1 MRQIKIFD
9 TTLRDGEQSPG
20 CSMNLSEKIEIAR
33 QLEKL
38 GIDVIEAGFAI
49 ASPDDFNSVKTI
61 AQTVKNCTVASLAR
75 CVKGDIDR
83 AWEAVKGANHP
94 RIHTFL
100 ATSEIHMKY
109 KLKMTPDEVVN
120 RVADMVSYAKSL
132 CDDVEFSAE
141 DASRSDRDFLVKVF
155 NTAIESGATTINI
168 PDTVGYATPIE
179 MFDLVSY
186 VKERLVNPDVVI
198 SVHCHDDLGLST
210 ANSLAAVRAGASQV
224 ECTIN
229 AIGERAGNTSL
240 EEIVMGIKT
249 RADYYDAYTNV
260 DSTQIYRA
268 SRLVS
273 TITGVAVPPNKAI
286 VGDNAFAHEA
296 GIHQHGVLEN
306 PETYEIMS
314 PETIGVPQNKMVLGK
329 HSGKHAFE
337 DRLKDL
343 GYTLSNEDLLEA
355 FDRFKRLADK
365 KKVVSDRDI
374 EAIVSTTKFQINDK
388 VEFVRYQV
396 NAETGKVP
404 SATVEVKIG
413 DKVIGGN
420 GTGDG
425 PVEACYTAINN
436 IVGIDFTLDEYHV
449 NAVSGGEDA
458 LGEAI
463 VKIGKDDEIIRGRGL
478 STDVIE
484 ASVLAYINAINK
496 VW

>member
-1 MRQIKIFD
+1 
-9 TTLRDGEQSPG
+9 
-20 CSMNLSEKIEIAR
+20 
-33 QLEKL
+33 
-38 GIDVIEAGFAI
+38 
-49 ASPDDFNSVKTI
+49 
-61 AQTVKNCTVASLAR
+61 
-75 CVKGDIDR
+75 
-83 AWEAVKGANHP
+83 
-94 RIHTFL
+94 
-100 ATSEIHMKY
+100 
-109 KLKMTPDEVVN
+109 
-120 RVADMVSYAKSL
+120 
-132 CDDVEFSAE
+132 
-141 DASRSDRDFLVKVF
+141 
-155 NTAIESGATTINI
+155 IESGATTINI

-186 VKERLVNPDVVI
+186 VKEHLVNPDVVI

-249 RADYYDAYTNV
+249 RADYYNAYTNV

-314 PETIGVPQNKMVLGK
+314 PKTIGVPQNKMVLGK

-355 FDRFKRLADK
+355 FNRFKRLADK

-388 VEFVRYQV
+388 VEFVKYQV
-396 NAETGKVP
+396 NAETGKGP
-404 SATVEVKIG
+404 TATVEVRIG
-413 DKVIGGN
+413 DKVVSGS

-425 PVEACYTAINN
+425 PVEACYTVIND
-436 IVGIDFTLDEYHV
+436 IVGINFALDEYHV
-449 NAVSGGEDA
+449 HSVSGGEDA

-463 VKIGKDDEIIRGRGL
+463 VKISKDDDIIRGRGL
-478 STDVIE
+478 STDVVE
-484 ASVLAYINAINK
+484 ASILAYINAINK